1 MANKETNMEE
11 TNESKETKK
20 SIWRTI
26 GNWIS
31 TFGYFVVA
39 VLELSEGRFISGI
52 GWILAGVGWWSFS
65 KEQNY
70 VETFIRLYRN
80 HLNECEKRDEAYKA
94 KIKEYE
100 GKLSNEKNATKP
112 TEFDVERMNIDD
124 ILRIGR
130 DFQKSDTWRGATH
143 DTAKLLCDTI
153 EMLQNKLNKR
163 GNRNCDVYD
172 TLDAAMAACYKDR
185 EYCSYASA
193 ERKSVI
199 SFMLQDVKD
208 NSFNKTNDTKKD
220 GE

>member
-1 MANKETNMEE
+1 MANKGMNMEE

-39 VLELSEGRFISGI
+39 VLEFADGGFISGI
-52 GWILAGVGWWSFS
+52 GWCLAGVGWWAFS

-100 GKLSNEKNATKP
+100 GKLSNERNATK
-112 TEFDVERMNIDD
+112 ESAFDVERMSIDD
-124 ILRIGR
+124 ILKIGR

-153 EMLQNKLNKR
+153 EMLRDQK
-163 GNRNCDVYD
+163 GNRNCNVYN
-172 TLDAAMAACYKDR
+172 TLEKATIACHQDR
-185 EYCSYASA
+185 GYCSNAVD
-193 ERKSVI
+193 ERRSVI
-199 SFMLQDVKD
+199 NFMLQNVKD
-208 NSFNKTNDTKKD
+208 NSFNKSGPGIEDK
-220 GE
+220 

>member
-1 MANKETNMEE
+1 MANKENNMETDE
-11 TNESKETKK
+11 NKETKK

-39 VLELSEGRFISGI
+39 VLEFADGGFISGI
-52 GWILAGVGWWSFS
+52 GWILAGVGWWFFS

-100 GKLSNEKNATKP
+100 DKLSNERNATK
-112 TEFDVERMNIDD
+112 EAAFDVNMMSVDD
-124 ILRIGR
+124 ILKIGR

-153 EMLQNKLNKR
+153 EMLRSNT
-163 GNRNCDVYD
+163 GNRNCDVYN
-172 TLDAAMAACYKDR
+172 TLEKATIACHQDR
-185 EYCSYASA
+185 GYCSNAVD
-193 ERKSVI
+193 ERRSVI
-199 SFMLQDVKD
+199 NFMLQDVKD
-208 NSFNKTNDTKKD
+208 NSFNKSGD
-220 GE
+220 GKEDSE